1 MSLGGAVERPRWG
14 CGGETNGCRG
24 GATKKSVSMFTSYLA
39 TSRFL
44 SPRTTRPSAK
54 RNHYG
59 RTSVRRVRGPS
70 CVAPPKLGSIWQKGL
85 IAARTSGSDNSKHFH
100 VPALWGEMGVGGAGG
115 TEENQKDECIWPL
128 VCLHHLH
135 TQKTQKLSV
144 LYRNCFF
151 SLL

>member
-1 MSLGGAVERPRWG
+1 MERPRWG

-70 CVAPPKLGSIWQKGL
+70 SVAPPKLGSIWQKGL

-100 VPALWGEMGVGGAGG
+100 VPALWGKWGLGERLG
-115 TEENQKDECIWPL
+115 QR
-128 VCLHHLH
+128 
-135 TQKTQKLSV
+135 KTKRTNVFALLFVSV
-144 LYRNCFF
+144 ICTLRKHKN
-151 SLL
+151 